1 MNYWLRLSLLTAFYG
16 VLFAALTWPLAAHFT
31 SSFLVVPGHDTYM
44 YPWNTWHFR
53 TAVQTGQPVFHTDWL
68 FYPLGSW
75 LILHTYTPIIG
86 LISVLV
92 GNDILALNI
101 GLLLSYSLSAAGAY
115 LLARRWVQS
124 PLLCLLAG
132 FIFAYSPYK
141 LQRLPEHYNL
151 VLTATVPFYVLAFL
165 DAFRFRERKFLP
177 EVRSWK
183 AAAGCVA
190 LGLVTL
196 LSDYYVLFGLLY
208 FSLAYA
214 AWYWFGLGRI
224 RWREWRTW
232 AWLGGILVLSHVLI
246 RLLRRWGVEDNGGFW
261 WGGDLVDFIMPPPTS
276 RFVYW
281 GWAARL
287 YNNPKVFTMPGSLEN
302 TLFLG
307 YALPLLALGLWA
319 LRKAH
324 RRPVSAVA
332 QEEQGRPLAWVLLFF
347 VMLTLPATRVYG
359 HDRLHLPTAFLH
371 FIPFFNNIR
380 CPTRWV
386 MMVGLL
392 LPILTFSAL
401 EAAWK
406 PRLHA
411 TSRTALSLLLIGLV
425 LFEYWPRPYE
435 RTSRAAVP
443 RVFHEVAKL
452 PGNTLI
458 PVPLGIASG
467 YREVGQFRREHLFYQ
482 TVHEKKV
489 PIGFMARV
497 PAEVF
502 ASLEHDPVLGAV
514 LFRQTKP
521 DTIAPAPPTAPQV
534 QAFLRRY
541 DPAAFVINPEFREQP
556 AHLFLRQL
564 LRPYGYREQLVD
576 GYVLLTPPAR

>member
-16 VLFAALTWPLAAHFT
+16 ALFAVITWPLAAHFT
-31 SSFLVVPGHDTYM
+31 SEFLVVPGHDTYM
-44 YPWNTWHFR
+44 YPWNAWHFR

-86 LISVLV
+86 LISLLV
-92 GNDILALNI
+92 GNDVLALNI
-101 GLLLSYSLSAAGAY
+101 GLLLSYSLSAAGAC

-124 PLLCLLAG
+124 PLLALLAG

-165 DAFRFRERKFLP
+165 DAFRFREKQFLP

-183 AAAGCVA
+183 AAAGCAA

-232 AWLGGILVLSHVLI
+232 AWLGGGLVLSHALI
-246 RLLRRWGVEDNGGFW
+246 WLLRRWGVEDNGGFW

-281 GWAARL
+281 DWAARL
-287 YNNPKVFTMPGSLEN
+287 YHNPKVFTMPGSLEN
-302 TLFLG
+302 TLFMG
-307 YALPLLALGLWA
+307 YALPLLALGLWV

-324 RRPVSAVA
+324 RRPLSAVA
-332 QEEQGRPLAWVLLFF
+332 QEQQGRPLAWVLLFF

-359 HDRLHLPTAFLH
+359 HDTLHLPTALLH
-371 FIPFFNNIR
+371 FVPFFNNIR

-411 TSRTALSLLLIGLV
+411 TSRTALSLLLVGLV

-443 RVFHEVAKL
+443 RVFHQVANL
-452 PGNTLI
+452 PGKTLI

-467 YREVGQFRREHLFYQ
+467 YREVGQFQREQLFYQ

-497 PAEVF
+497 PVEVF
-502 ASLEHDPVLGAV
+502 AGLQNDPVLGAV

-534 QAFLRRY
+534 QAFLRQY
-541 DPAAFVINPEFREQP
+541 DPAAFVINPAFREQP